1 MNDPAS
7 SVTQRLDVLQKRV
20 ESACRNAGRDPAE
33 VTLLLATKTIPAD
46 RLPEAVRAG
55 QMRFGEN
62 RIQEGLAKSAQLAN
76 AHPDLAAGV
85 RWEMIGH
92 LQTNKINQA
101 LRFVSAIQ
109 SVDRLR
115 LVKRLQTR
123 LERDGRTVDVHV
135 QVNTSGEQSKYGV
148 APEAAEELVEAVQ
161 LASGLN
167 LVGLMTI
174 GRLGSTTDAARPD
187 FARLRQLRDRLL
199 ERGLL
204 QPGQTGLSMGMSGDL
219 EVAIEEGATLI
230 RVGTAVF
237 GQRPTPDSYYWPGSQ
252 NP

>member
-1 MNDPAS
+1 M
-7 SVTQRLDVLQKRV
+7 
-20 ESACRNAGRDPAE
+20 
-33 VTLLLATKTIPAD
+33 
-46 RLPEAVRAG
+46 
-55 QMRFGEN
+55 
-62 RIQEGLAKSAQLAN
+62 
-76 AHPDLAAGV
+76 
-85 RWEMIGH
+85 
-92 LQTNKINQA
+92 
-101 LRFVSAIQ
+101 
-109 SVDRLR
+109 
-115 LVKRLQTR
+115 
-123 LERDGRTVDVHV
+123 HV
-135 QVNTSGEQSKYGV
+135 QVNTSREQSKYGV
-148 APEAAEELVEAVQ
+148 APEAAEKLIEAVQ

-204 QPGQTGLSMGMSGDL
+204 QPGQTGLSMSMSGDL
-219 EVAIEEGATLI
+219 EVAIEEGTTLI

>member
-1 MNDPAS
+1 MNNNAS
-7 SVTQRLDVLQKRV
+7 PVAQRLADLQERIEK
-20 ESACRNAGRDPAE
+20 ACRNAGRDPAE
-33 VTLLLATKTIPAD
+33 ITLLLATKTVPAE

-55 QMRFGEN
+55 LVRFGEN
-62 RIQEGLAKSAQLAN
+62 RIQEGLAKSRLLAESLPEPS
-76 AHPDLAAGV
+76 APV

-109 SVDRLR
+109 SLDRLR

-123 LERDGRTVDVHV
+123 LERDDRTIDVHV

-148 APEAAEELVEAVQ
+148 TPDKAEALVEAVQ
-161 LASGLN
+161 TASNLN

-187 FARLRQLRDRLL
+187 FALLRRLCVRMQESGLL
-199 ERGLL
+199 EP
-204 QPGQTGLSMGMSGDL
+204 QQNSLSMGMSGDL

-237 GQRPTPDSYYWPGSQ
+237 GRRPTPDSHYWPGAR